1 MPEILVDDILKAG
14 ELGFIRVEE
23 VRKNLTKI
31 AKWELWTPEEQPQ
44 AIEKQREAVERWEVR
59 KITE

>member
-1 MPEILVDDILKAG
+1 MEDMLRAA

-31 AKWELWTPEEQPQ
+31 AKWELWTPEASVPQ
-44 AIEKQREAVERWEVR
+44 AKIE
-59 KITE
+59 